1 MIVYICREKELRQ
14 KELMKMMS
22 VTESDIGWSWFISYL
37 VVYAVAATLCA
48 VVSMQLYENSDP
60 LILWVFWIF
69 TFVSLIVFSMFVA
82 ASSAKTTRVRT
93 LPYSFIEKLQI
104 IRNLASE
111 SHDYNVLCTTD
122 CFGWFTVYLYGSL
135 LDAGR

>member
-37 VVYAVAATLCA
+37 VVYVVVATLCA

-60 LILWVFWIF
+60 LILWVFWIL
-69 TFVSLIVFSMFVA
+69 TFVSLIVFSMFIA
-82 ASSAKTTRVRT
+82 ASSAKTTRVRI
-93 LPYSFIEKLQI
+93 LPYSLSEELQI
-104 IRNLASE
+104 IKLAVSNFCNALL
-111 SHDYNVLCTTD
+111 SNRRCWLGYCL
-122 CFGWFTVYLYGSL
+122 SL
-135 LDAGR
+135 WEFS